1 MVSLRLGCF
10 ETEQP
15 NSCFSIR
22 HLGAAFQRRSSL
34 LLSKQ
39 FATGK
44 PLPRSQNLSDQMK
57 EPQTLPALLKRNAD
71 RYGDRRVAIREK
83 EFGIW
88 QSTTWE
94 GYYENV
100 RDFALGL
107 HQLGFNQGDNLSYAG
122 DNRPQGLY
130 AELAVQALGG
140 AIVGIYPDSHLEQVE
155 YIINHSDS
163 IFIVAGDQEQA
174 DKVLEL
180 KSTCPKVKKVIV
192 DDPKGMRHY
201 DDPLL
206 AYFRDIQKLGRELA
220 QKQPDLFD
228 EMIAKVAPDDVGM
241 INYTSGTTG
250 VPKGSMITQKNM
262 VAVARLQDA
271 VDAARDDFE
280 YVSFLPF
287 AWIGEQEFGVY
298 WPLYKAFAVNFP
310 EKVETVQ
317 ENIRE
322 IGPHIL
328 LAPPRIWEKI
338 CSDIQVKI
346 QEAVWIKRFVY
357 QTFLPVGYRMADLIL
372 EKKRPP
378 VRWRLLNWIAY
389 LMLFRS
395 LNNFFGL
402 TQLRHAYTGGAPL
415 GPEIFKMFLALG
427 VKIKQAYGATET
439 TAATIVHRTD
449 DIRLETVGV
458 PLPEVDVKTTDTGE
472 LLTRGEMV
480 FKGYYK
486 NPQATQQALK
496 DGWFYSGDAAII
508 DDDGHVVII
517 DRMADVMKLSDGSRF
532 SPQLIENKLKFSP
545 FIMDAVIIGQEKPYI
560 AAMISVDAG
569 NVGKWAENNQ
579 IAYTTFTDL
588 SQKRE
593 VYDLIADE
601 VVKTNQTLP
610 KVAKVKKFVLLYK
623 ELDADDE
630 ELTRTRKVRRKFVL
644 QRYKELVDA
653 LYGDQEELDIEA
665 DIRYRDGTAYRMKTK
680 VVVKRVND

>member
-1 MVSLRLGCF
+1 MPSDCMSLVLNAATTF
-10 ETEQP
+10 PMPETIVPRGSMP
-15 NSCFSIR
+15 NW
-22 HLGAAFQRRSSL
+22 
-34 LLSKQ
+34 
-39 FATGK
+39 
-44 PLPRSQNLSDQMK
+44 PPR
-57 EPQTLPALLKRNAD
+57 
-71 RYGDRRVAIREK
+71 Y
-83 EFGIW
+83 W
-88 QSTTWE
+88 
-94 GYYENV
+94 
-100 RDFALGL
+100 
-107 HQLGFNQGDNLSYAG
+107 
-122 DNRPQGLY
+122 
-130 AELAVQALGG
+130 GG
-140 AIVGIYPDSHLEQVE
+140 AIVGIYPDSHLDQVE

-163 IFIVAGDQEQA
+163 IFVVAGDQEQA

-180 KSTCPKVKKVIV
+180 KSACPKVIKVIV

-201 DDPLL
+201 DDPIL
-206 AYFRDIQKLGRELA
+206 AYFKDIQKLGRQLA
-220 QKQPDLFD
+220 EKQPDLFN
-228 EMIAKVAPDDVGM
+228 EMIAAVTPDDVGM

-250 VPKGSMITQKNM
+250 LPKGSMITQKNM

-271 VDAARDDFE
+271 VDAAQDDFE

-346 QEAVWIKRFVY
+346 QEAAWIKRIVY
-357 QTFLPVGYRMADLIL
+357 QKFLPVGYRMADFIL
-372 EKKRPP
+372 AKKDPP
-378 VRWRLLNWIAY
+378 LKWRFLSRVAY
-389 LMLFRS
+389 VMLFRS
-395 LNNFFGL
+395 LNNYFGL
-402 TQLRHAYTGGAPL
+402 TRLRHAYTGGAPL

-449 DIRLETVGV
+449 DIRIDTVGK
-458 PLPEVDVKTTDTGE
+458 PLPEVEVRTTDTGE
-472 LLTRGEMV
+472 LLTRGDMV

-486 NPQATQQALK
+486 NPKATAEAII
-496 DGWFYSGDAAII
+496 DGWFYSGDAALI

-545 FIMDAVIIGQEKPYI
+545 FIMDAVVIGQEKPFI
-560 AAMISVDAG
+560 AAMISIDAG

-588 SQKRE
+588 SQKKE
-593 VYDLIADE
+593 VYELVAQE
-601 VVKTNQTLP
+601 VAKANITLP
-610 KVAKVKKFVLLYK
+610 KVAKVRKIVLLYK

-644 QRYKELVDA
+644 QRYQELVDG
-653 LYGDQEELDIEA
+653 LYGDRAELDIDA
-665 DIRYRDGTAYRMKTK
+665 DIRYQDGTGYRMRT
-680 VVVKRVND
+680 RVMIKEIEEQ

>member
-1 MVSLRLGCF
+1 MT
-10 ETEQP
+10 ET
-15 NSCFSIR
+15 
-22 HLGAAFQRRSSL
+22 
-34 LLSKQ
+34 
-39 FATGK
+39 
-44 PLPRSQNLSDQMK
+44 
-57 EPQTLPALLKRNAD
+57 EPQTLPALLKRNAE
-71 RYGDRRVAIREK
+71 RYGDKRVAIREK

-88 QSTTWE
+88 QSVTWK
-94 GYYENV
+94 GYYQNV

-107 HQLGFNQGDNLSYAG
+107 HQMGFGRDSKLSYAG

-130 AELAVQALGG
+130 AELAAQALGG
-140 AIVGIYPDSHLEQVE
+140 AIVGIYPDSHLDQVE

-180 KSTCPKVKKVIV
+180 KSMCPKVKKVIV

-201 DDPLL
+201 DDPILT
-206 AYFRDIQKLGRELA
+206 YFKDIQKLGRQLA
-220 QKQPDLFD
+220 QKQPQLFD
-228 EMIAKVAPDDVGM
+228 EMIAAVTPDDVGM

-250 VPKGSMITQKNM
+250 LPKGSMITQKNM

-346 QEAVWIKRFVY
+346 QEAVWIKRFIY
-357 QTFLPVGYRMADLIL
+357 HKLLPVGYRMADCIL
-372 EKKRPP
+372 SKKNPP
-378 VRWRLLNWIAY
+378 IGWRLLSWTAY
-389 LMLFRS
+389 FLLFRS
-395 LNNFFGL
+395 LNNYFGL
-402 TQLRHAYTGGAPL
+402 TRLHHAYTGGAPL

-449 DIRLETVGV
+449 DIRLETVGQ
-458 PLPEVDVKTTDTGE
+458 PLPEVEVKTTDTGE
-472 LLTRGEMV
+472 LLTRGDMV

-486 NPQATQQALK
+486 NPEATARTIQN
-496 DGWFYSGDAAII
+496 GWFYSGDAALI
-508 DDDGHVVII
+508 DEDGHVVII

-545 FIMDAVIIGQEKPYI
+545 YIMDAVIIGQEKPFI
-560 AAMISVDAG
+560 TAMISVDSG
-569 NVGKWAENNQ
+569 NVGKWAESNQ

-588 SQKRE
+588 SQKKA
-593 VYDLIADE
+593 VYDLIAGE
-601 VVKTNQTLP
+601 VALTNKSLP
-610 KVAKVKKFVLLYK
+610 RVAKVKRFVLLYK

-644 QRYKELVDA
+644 QRYRELVDG
-653 LYGDQEELDIEA
+653 LYGEKSELDIEA
-665 DIRYRDGTAYRMKTK
+665 DIRYQDGTGYRMRT
-680 VVVKRVND
+680 RVMIRALEDS

>member
-1 MVSLRLGCF
+1 MSDQNITL
-10 ETEQP
+10 P
-15 NSCFSIR
+15 
-22 HLGAAFQRRSSL
+22 SL
-34 LLSKQ
+34 LKQ
-39 FATGK
+39 
-44 PLPRSQNLSDQMK
+44 
-57 EPQTLPALLKRNAD
+57 NAE
-71 RYGDRRVAIREK
+71 RYGNSRVAIREK

-88 QSTTWE
+88 QSVTWQ

-107 HQLGFNQGDNLSYAG
+107 HQLGFKRGNNLAYAG

-130 AELAVQALGG
+130 AELAVQTLGG
-140 AIVGIYPDSHLEQVE
+140 AIVGIYPDSHLDQVE

-163 IFIVAGDQEQA
+163 IFLVAGDQEQA

-180 KSTCPKVKKVIV
+180 KSSCPKVRKVIV
-192 DDPKGMRHY
+192 DDPKGMRRY
-201 DDPLL
+201 GDPIL
-206 AYFRDIQKLGRELA
+206 AFFKDIQKSGRQVAET
-220 QKQPDLFD
+220 QPHLFD
-228 EMIAKVAPDDVGM
+228 EMIGEISPDDVGM

-250 VPKGSMITQKNM
+250 LPKGSMITQKNM

-271 VDAARDDFE
+271 VDSAQDNFE

-287 AWIGEQEFGVY
+287 AWIGEQQFGVY
-298 WPLYKAFAVNFP
+298 WPLAKAFAVNFP

-346 QEAVWIKRFVY
+346 QEAGWIKRLVY
-357 QTFLPVGYRMADLIL
+357 RIFLPVGYRMADFTL
-372 EKKRPP
+372 EKIKPP
-378 VRWRLLNWIAY
+378 MGWRILSWIAY
-389 LMLFRS
+389 LLLFRS
-395 LNNFFGL
+395 LNNYFGL
-402 TQLRHAYTGGAPL
+402 TRLRHAYTGGAPL

-449 DIRLETVGV
+449 DIRIDTVGV
-458 PLPEVDVKTTDTGE
+458 PLPGIEVRTTDTGE
-472 LLTRGEMV
+472 LLTKGDTV

-486 NPQATQQALK
+486 NPEATTEAII

-545 FIMDAVIIGQEKPYI
+545 FIMDAVVIGQEKPYI

-569 NVGKWAENNQ
+569 NVGKWAENKQ
-579 IAYTTFTDL
+579 LAYTTFTDL
-588 SQKRE
+588 SQKKE
-593 VYDLIADE
+593 IYDLIAKE
-601 VVKTNQTLP
+601 VAKTNHSLP
-610 KVAKVKKFVLLYK
+610 KVAKVRRFVLLYK

-630 ELTRTRKVRRKFVL
+630 ELTRTRKVRRKFVIE
-644 QRYKELVDA
+644 RYKELIEA
-653 LYGDQEELDIEA
+653 LYGDKEKIDIEA
-665 DIRYRDGTAYRMKTK
+665 DIRYKDGKGYRMKT
-680 VVVKRVND
+680 RVMIRPVDN

>member
-1 MVSLRLGCF
+1 
-10 ETEQP
+10 
-15 NSCFSIR
+15 
-22 HLGAAFQRRSSL
+22 
-34 LLSKQ
+34 LSK
-39 FATGK
+39 AK
-44 PLPRSQNLSDQMK
+44 PPFDILRFDIRYSAVRFSRLEKNQMT
-57 EPQTLPALLKRNAD
+57 EPQTLPALLKRNAEQ
-71 RYGDRRVAIREK
+71 YGVSRVAIREK

-88 QSTTWE
+88 QSVTWQ

-100 RDFALGL
+100 KDFALGL
-107 HQLGFNQGDNLSYAG
+107 HELGFKRGNNLSYAG

-130 AELAVQALGG
+130 AELAVQVLGG
-140 AIVGIYPDSHLEQVE
+140 AIVGIYPDSHLEQVA

-163 IFIVAGDQEQA
+163 IFVVAGDQEQA

-180 KSTCPKVKKVIV
+180 KSTCPNVIKVIV

-201 DDPLL
+201 GDPIL
-206 AYFRDIQKLGRELA
+206 AYFKDIQKQGRQLA
-220 QKQPDLFD
+220 EKQPHLFD
-228 EMIAKVAPDDVGM
+228 EMIAALTPDHVGM

-250 VPKGSMITQKNM
+250 LPKGSMITQKNM

-346 QEAVWIKRFVY
+346 QEAVWVKRFIY
-357 QTFLPVGYRMADLIL
+357 QKFLPVGYRMAEFIL
-372 EKKRPP
+372 ARKDPP
-378 VRWRLLNWIAY
+378 IGWRLLSWIAY

-395 LNNFFGL
+395 LNNYFGL
-402 TQLRHAYTGGAPL
+402 TRLRHAYTGGAPL

-458 PLPEVDVKTTDTGE
+458 PLPEVEVKTTDTGE
-472 LLTRGEMV
+472 LLTKGDMV

-486 NPQATQQALK
+486 NPKATAQAIV
-496 DGWFYSGDAAII
+496 DGWFYSGDAALI
-508 DDDGHVVII
+508 DENGHVIII

-560 AAMISVDAG
+560 AAMISVDSG
-569 NVGKWAENNQ
+569 NVGKWAENHQ

-588 SQKRE
+588 SQKKE
-593 VYDLIADE
+593 VCDLIAEE
-601 VVKTNQTLP
+601 VAKTNKTLP
-610 KVAKVKKFVLLYK
+610 RVAKVKKIVLLYK

-644 QRYKELVDA
+644 QRYKELVDG
-653 LYGDQEELDIEA
+653 LYGDQAELDIEA
-665 DIRYRDGTAYRMKTK
+665 DIRYKDGTGYRMKTR
-680 VVVKRVND
+680 VMVKEIGDD

>member
-1 MVSLRLGCF
+1 MSDQNVTL
-10 ETEQP
+10 P
-15 NSCFSIR
+15 
-22 HLGAAFQRRSSL
+22 SL
-34 LLSKQ
+34 LKQ
-39 FATGK
+39 
-44 PLPRSQNLSDQMK
+44 
-57 EPQTLPALLKRNAD
+57 NAE
-71 RYGDRRVAIREK
+71 RYGNSRVAIREK

-88 QSTTWE
+88 QSVTWQ

-107 HQLGFNQGDNLSYAG
+107 HQLGFKRGNNLAYAG

-130 AELAVQALGG
+130 AELAVQTLGG
-140 AIVGIYPDSHLEQVE
+140 AIVGIYPDSHLDQVE

-163 IFIVAGDQEQA
+163 IFLVAGDQEQA

-180 KSTCPKVKKVIV
+180 KSSCPKVRKVIV
-192 DDPKGMRHY
+192 DDPKGMRRY
-201 DDPLL
+201 GDPIL
-206 AYFRDIQKLGRELA
+206 AFFKDIQKSGRQTA
-220 QKQPDLFD
+220 DTQPHLFD
-228 EMIAKVAPDDVGM
+228 EMIAEISPDDVGM

-250 VPKGSMITQKNM
+250 LPKGSMITQKNM

-271 VDAARDDFE
+271 VDSAQDNFE

-287 AWIGEQEFGVY
+287 AWIGEQQFGVY
-298 WPLYKAFAVNFP
+298 WPLVKAFAVNFP

-346 QEAVWIKRFVY
+346 QEAGWIKRFVY
-357 QTFLPVGYRMADLIL
+357 RIFLPIGYRMADFTL
-372 EKKRPP
+372 EKIKPP
-378 VRWRLLNWIAY
+378 MGWRILSWIAY
-389 LMLFRS
+389 LLLFRS
-395 LNNFFGL
+395 LNNYFGL
-402 TQLRHAYTGGAPL
+402 TRLRHAYTGGAPL

-449 DIRLETVGV
+449 DIRIDTVGV
-458 PLPEVDVKTTDTGE
+458 PLPGIEVRTTDTGE
-472 LLTRGEMV
+472 LLTKGDTV

-486 NPQATQQALK
+486 NPEATTEAII

-545 FIMDAVIIGQEKPYI
+545 FIMDAVVIGQEKPYI

-569 NVGKWAENNQ
+569 NVGKWAENKQ
-579 IAYTTFTDL
+579 IAYTTFADL
-588 SQKRE
+588 SQKNE
-593 VYDLIADE
+593 IYDLIAKE
-601 VVKTNQTLP
+601 VAKTNHSLP
-610 KVAKVKKFVLLYK
+610 KVAKVRRFVLLYK

-630 ELTRTRKVRRKFVL
+630 ELTRTRKVRRKFVIE
-644 QRYKELVDA
+644 RYKELIEA
-653 LYGDQEELDIEA
+653 LYGDKEKIDIEA
-665 DIRYRDGTAYRMKTK
+665 DIRYKDGKGYRMKT
-680 VVVKRVND
+680 RVMIRPVDN

>member
-1 MVSLRLGCF
+1 
-10 ETEQP
+10 
-15 NSCFSIR
+15 
-22 HLGAAFQRRSSL
+22 
-34 LLSKQ
+34 
-39 FATGK
+39 
-44 PLPRSQNLSDQMK
+44 MK
-57 EPQTLPALLKRNAD
+57 EPQTLPSLLKQNAE
-71 RYGDRRVAIREK
+71 RYGNSRVAIREK

-88 QSTTWE
+88 QSVTWQ

-107 HQLGFNQGDNLSYAG
+107 HQLGFKRGNNLAYAG

-130 AELAVQALGG
+130 AELAVQTLGG
-140 AIVGIYPDSHLEQVE
+140 AIVGIYPDSHLDQVE

-163 IFIVAGDQEQA
+163 IFLVAGDQEQA

-180 KSTCPKVKKVIV
+180 KSSCPKVRKVIV
-192 DDPKGMRHY
+192 DDPKGMRRY
-201 DDPLL
+201 GDPIL
-206 AYFRDIQKLGRELA
+206 AFFKDIQKSGRQVA
-220 QKQPDLFD
+220 DTQPRLFD
-228 EMIAKVAPDDVGM
+228 EMIAEISPDDVGM
-241 INYTSGTTG
+241 INYTSCTTG
-250 VPKGSMITQKNM
+250 LPKGSMITQKNM

-271 VDAARDDFE
+271 VDSAQDNFE

-287 AWIGEQEFGVY
+287 AWIGEQQFGVY
-298 WPLYKAFAVNFP
+298 WPLVKAFAVNFP

-346 QEAVWIKRFVY
+346 QEAGWIKRFVY
-357 QTFLPVGYRMADLIL
+357 RIFLPIGYRMADFTL
-372 EKKRPP
+372 EKIKPP
-378 VRWRLLNWIAY
+378 MGWRILSWIAY
-389 LMLFRS
+389 LLLFRS
-395 LNNFFGL
+395 LNNYFGL
-402 TQLRHAYTGGAPL
+402 TRLRHAYTGGAPL

-449 DIRLETVGV
+449 DIRIDTVGV
-458 PLPEVDVKTTDTGE
+458 PLPGIEVRTTDTGE
-472 LLTRGEMV
+472 LLTKGDTV

-486 NPQATQQALK
+486 NPEATTEAII

-545 FIMDAVIIGQEKPYI
+545 FIMDVVVIGQEKPYI

-579 IAYTTFTDL
+579 LAYTTFTDL
-588 SQKRE
+588 SQKKE
-593 VYDLIADE
+593 LYDLIAKE
-601 VVKTNQTLP
+601 VAKTNHSLP
-610 KVAKVKKFVLLYK
+610 KVAKVRRFVLLYK

-630 ELTRTRKVRRKFVL
+630 ELTRTRKVRRKFVIE
-644 QRYKELVDA
+644 RYKELIEA
-653 LYGDQEELDIEA
+653 LYGDKEKIDIEA
-665 DIRYRDGTAYRMKTK
+665 DIRYKDGKGYRMKTRGMIK
-680 VVVKRVND
+680 EIGVD

>member
-1 MVSLRLGCF
+1 M
-10 ETEQP
+10 T
-15 NSCFSIR
+15 
-22 HLGAAFQRRSSL
+22 
-34 LLSKQ
+34 
-39 FATGK
+39 
-44 PLPRSQNLSDQMK
+44 
-57 EPQTLPALLKRNAD
+57 EPQTLPALLKRNAE
-71 RYGDRRVAIREK
+71 RYGAKRVAIREK

-88 QSTTWE
+88 QSVTWQ

-107 HQLGFNQGDNLSYAG
+107 HQLGFKRGNNLAYAG

-130 AELAVQALGG
+130 AELAVQVLGG
-140 AIVGIYPDSHLEQVE
+140 AIVGIYPDSHLEQVA

-163 IFIVAGDQEQA
+163 IFLVAGDQEQA

-180 KSTCPKVKKVIV
+180 KSTCLRVKKVIV

-201 DDPLL
+201 DDPIL
-206 AYFRDIQKLGRELA
+206 AFFKDIQKAGRQVA
-220 QKQPDLFD
+220 DRQPDLFD
-228 EMIAKVAPDDVGM
+228 EMIAKVSADDVGM

-250 VPKGSMITQKNM
+250 LPKGSMITQKNM

-271 VDAARDDFE
+271 VDSAKDNFE

-287 AWIGEQEFGVY
+287 AWIGEQQFGVY

-346 QEAVWIKRFVY
+346 QEAAWIKRYVY
-357 QTFLPVGYRMADLIL
+357 KIFLPVGYRLADDTL
-372 EKKRPP
+372 EKRKPSAGR
-378 VRWRLLNWIAY
+378 RLLNWIAY
-389 LMLFRS
+389 VMLFRS

-402 TQLRHAYTGGAPL
+402 TRLRHAYTGGAPL

-439 TAATIVHRTD
+439 TAATITHRTD
-449 DIRLETVGV
+449 DIRLDTVGV
-458 PLPEVDVKTTDTGE
+458 PLPEIEVKTTDTGE
-472 LLTRGEMV
+472 LLTKGDTV

-486 NPQATQQALK
+486 NPEATAK
-496 DGWFYSGDAAII
+496 TIIDGWFHSGDAAII

-545 FIMDAVIIGQEKPYI
+545 FIMDAVVIGQEKPYI

-569 NVGKWAENNQ
+569 NVGKWAENKQ
-579 IAYTTFTDL
+579 LAYTTFTDL
-588 SQKRE
+588 SQKE
-593 VYDLIADE
+593 EIYDLIAKE
-601 VVKTNQTLP
+601 VAQTNHSLP
-610 KVAKVKKFVLLYK
+610 KVAKVRRFVLLYK

-630 ELTRTRKVRRKFVL
+630 ELTRTRKVRRKFVVE
-644 QRYKELVDA
+644 RYKELIEA
-653 LYGDQEELDIEA
+653 LYGDKEEIDIEA
-665 DIRYRDGTAYRMKTK
+665 DIRYKDGKGYRMKT
-680 VVVKRVND
+680 RVMIKPVTP

>member
-1 MVSLRLGCF
+1 MTESL
-10 ETEQP
+10 
-15 NSCFSIR
+15 
-22 HLGAAFQRRSSL
+22 
-34 LLSKQ
+34 
-39 FATGK
+39 
-44 PLPRSQNLSDQMK
+44 
-57 EPQTLPALLKRNAD
+57 TLPALLKRNAE
-71 RYGDRRVAIREK
+71 RYGDSRVAIREK

-88 QSTTWE
+88 QSTTWQ
-94 GYYENV
+94 GYFEHV

-107 HQLGFNQGDNLSYAG
+107 HKLGFKRGDKIAYAG

-130 AELAVQALGG
+130 AELAAQAIGG
-140 AIVGIYPDSHLEQVE
+140 AIVGIYPDSHLDQVE
-155 YIINHSDS
+155 YIINHSDA
-163 IFIVAGDQEQA
+163 IYVVAGDQEQA

-192 DDPKGMRHY
+192 DDPKGLRHY
-201 DDPLL
+201 DDPIL
-206 AYFRDIQKLGRELA
+206 AYFKDIQKLGRELA
-220 QKQPDLFD
+220 LEEPGLFD
-228 EMIAKVAPDDVGM
+228 EMIAGLTPDDVGM

-250 VPKGSMITQKNM
+250 LPKGSMITQKNM

-346 QEAVWIKRFVY
+346 QEAVWIKRFIY
-357 QTFLPVGYRMADLIL
+357 QKFLPVGYRMADFIL
-372 EKKRPP
+372 AKKDPP
-378 VRWRLLNWIAY
+378 IGWRFLSRVGYLL
-389 LMLFRS
+389 LFRS
-395 LNNFFGL
+395 LNNYFGL
-402 TQLRHAYTGGAPL
+402 TRLRHAYTGGAPL

-427 VKIKQAYGATET
+427 LKIRQVYGATET
-439 TAATIVHRTD
+439 TAGTIAHRTD

-458 PLPEVDVKTTDTGE
+458 PLPEVEVKTTDTGE
-472 LLTRGEMV
+472 LLTKGDMV

-486 NPQATQQALK
+486 NPEATAQAII
-496 DGWFYSGDAAII
+496 DGWFYSGDAALI
-508 DDDGHVVII
+508 DEDGHVVII
-517 DRMADVMKLSDGSRF
+517 DRLADVMKLSDGSRF

-545 FIMDAVIIGQEKPYI
+545 FITDAVVIGQEKPYI
-560 AAMISVDAG
+560 AAMVSVDSG

-588 SQKRE
+588 SQKTE
-593 VYDLIADE
+593 VYNLIAEE
-601 VVKTNQTLP
+601 VAKTNKTLP
-610 KVAKVKKFVLLYK
+610 KVAKVKKIVLLYK

-630 ELTRTRKVRRKFVL
+630 ELTRTRKVRRNFVL
-644 QRYKELVDA
+644 QRYKELVDG
-653 LYGDQEELDIEA
+653 LYGDQAALDIEA
-665 DIRYRDGTAYRMKTK
+665 DIRYTDGTGYRMKT
-680 VVVKRVND
+680 RVMIKEIDVD

>member
-1 MVSLRLGCF
+1 MGD
-10 ETEQP
+10 
-15 NSCFSIR
+15 
-22 HLGAAFQRRSSL
+22 
-34 LLSKQ
+34 
-39 FATGK
+39 
-44 PLPRSQNLSDQMK
+44 QNI
-57 EPQTLPALLKRNAD
+57 TLPALLKRNAE
-71 RYGDRRVAIREK
+71 RYGDQRVAIREK

-88 QSTTWE
+88 QSVTWQ

-107 HQLGFNQGDNLSYAG
+107 HRLGFKRGNNLAYAG

-130 AELAVQALGG
+130 AELAVQVLGG

-163 IFIVAGDQEQA
+163 IFLVAGDQEQA

-201 DDPLL
+201 DDPILS
-206 AYFRDIQKLGRELA
+206 FFKDIQKSGRQLA
-220 QKQPDLFD
+220 DTQPHLFD
-228 EMIAKVAPDDVGM
+228 EMIAEVSMDDVGM

-250 VPKGSMITQKNM
+250 LPKGSMITQKNM
-262 VAVARLQDA
+262 VAVARMQDA
-271 VDAARDDFE
+271 VDSARDNFE

-287 AWIGEQEFGVY
+287 AWIGEQQFGVY

-346 QEAVWIKRFVY
+346 QEAAWIKRYVY
-357 QTFLPVGYRMADLIL
+357 QTFLPVGYRMADDTL
-372 EKKRPP
+372 EKRKPSIGR
-378 VRWRLLNWIAY
+378 RLLNGIAY
-389 LMLFRS
+389 VMLFRS

-402 TQLRHAYTGGAPL
+402 TRLRHAYTGGAPL

-427 VKIKQAYGATET
+427 IKIKQAYGATET
-439 TAATIVHRTD
+439 TAATIIHRTD
-449 DIRLETVGV
+449 DIRLDTVGI
-458 PLPEVDVKTTDTGE
+458 PLPEIEVKTTDTGE
-472 LLTRGEMV
+472 LLTKGDTV

-486 NPQATQQALK
+486 NPEATAK
-496 DGWFYSGDAAII
+496 TIIDGWFYSGDAAII

-545 FIMDAVIIGQEKPYI
+545 FIMDAVVIGQDKPYI

-569 NVGKWAENNQ
+569 NVGKWAENKQ
-579 IAYTTFTDL
+579 LAYTTFTDL
-588 SQKRE
+588 SQKVE
-593 VYDLIADE
+593 IYELIAKE
-601 VVKTNQTLP
+601 VAKTNHSLP
-610 KVAKVKKFVLLYK
+610 KVAKVRRFVLLYK

-630 ELTRTRKVRRKFVL
+630 ELTRTRKVRRKFVVE
-644 QRYKELVDA
+644 RYKELIEA
-653 LYGDQEELDIEA
+653 LYGDKEEIDIEA
-665 DIRYRDGTAYRMKTK
+665 DIRYKDGKGYRMKT
-680 VVVKRVND
+680 RVMIKPVMP